1 MCCGIGRSY
10 RARRT
15 ERLSCGERLLAT
27 MQGGTAGGGGDLVR
41 VDGQLMAKVVSPGK
55 VEKGDKD
62 RVCGVKDNL
71 GCLWMRENTPS
82 LQGQLRHYW

>member
-1 MCCGIGRSY
+1 
-10 RARRT
+10 
-15 ERLSCGERLLAT
+15 
-27 MQGGTAGGGGDLVR
+27 
-41 VDGQLMAKVVSPGK
+41 MAKVVSPGK

-62 RVCGVKDNL
+62 RVCGGVKDNL